1 MSLTDYETTKD
12 RNGFLEKKL
21 SVSLSKIMDAGSE
34 EGGHIHCENRIGSV
48 TIPLGVAGPFLVQGE
63 EVKGEH
69 YIPLATTEGAL
80 VASVNRG
87 AKACFANG
95 IMTSVQRVGV
105 TRGPVLKASGPKK
118 ALLIE
123 KWIWENMSDL
133 AKKAQES
140 STHIRL
146 MDVVVKR
153 VGMYVFLRLSF
164 DTDQAMGMNM
174 ATIATQAIVEY
185 IASKTKSSVI
195 TVAGN
200 FDIDKKPAWLNS
212 IYGRGFVVQAE
223 SIISS
228 ATVSAILKTT
238 PKKIEEVWRAKCMIG
253 SALAGAIG
261 FNAHHANIVAAIY
274 AATGQDLAHVVDGS
288 LGMTITEVLEDGS
301 LYISVNIPSI
311 LVGTLGGGTQLTTQK
326 EARSI
331 MKVTTSQ
338 ALAELIGAG
347 VLAGELSLLASLSA
361 GTLASSH
368 KRLGR

>member
-1 MSLTDYETTKD
+1 MSLTDHTTTKD
-12 RNGFLEKKL
+12 RNNFLEKKL
-21 SVSLSKIMDAGSE
+21 SLSLSSVMEAGGE
-34 EGGHIHCENRIGSV
+34 EGSHVHCENRIGSV
-48 TIPLGVAGPFLVQGE
+48 TIPLGVAGPFQIQGE
-63 EVKGEH
+63 EIRGEH

-87 AKACFANG
+87 AKACLEKG
-95 IMTSVQRVGV
+95 ILTSVERVGV
-105 TRGPVLKASGPKK
+105 TRGPVLKASAPKK
-118 ALLIE
+118 AALIE
-123 KWIWENMSDL
+123 KWIWDNMSDL

-140 STHIRL
+140 SNHIRL

-153 VGMYVFLRLSF
+153 VGLYIFLRLSF

-174 ATIATQAIVEY
+174 ATIATQAVVEH
-185 IASKTKSSVI
+185 IAAKTKSSLVS
-195 TVAGN
+195 VAGN

-223 SIISS
+223 SILSPEMVAS
-228 ATVSAILKTT
+228 VLKTT

-253 SALAGAIG
+253 SALAGSIG
-261 FNAHHANIVAAIY
+261 FNAHHANIIAAIY

-288 LGMTITEVLEDGS
+288 LGMTIVEVLEDGS
-301 LYISVNIPSI
+301 LYISVNLPSI
-311 LVGTLGGGTQLTTQK
+311 LVGMVGGGTQLATQK

-331 MKVTTSQ
+331 MNIATSQ
-338 ALAELIGAG
+338 SLAELVGAG
-347 VLAGELSLLASLSA
+347 VLAGELSLLASLSS

>member
-1 MSLTDYETTKD
+1 MSLTDYKITKD
-12 RNGFLEKKL
+12 RNNFLEKKL
-21 SVSLSKIMDAGSE
+21 SLSLSALMEAGQE
-34 EGGHIHCENRIGSV
+34 EGGHIHCENRVGSI
-48 TIPLGVAGPFLVQGE
+48 TIPLGVAGPFLIQGE

-87 AKACFANG
+87 AKACLEKG
-95 IMTSVQRVGV
+95 IITSVQRVGV
-105 TRGPVLKASGPKK
+105 TRGPVLKTNGPKK
-118 ALLIE
+118 ALLVE
-123 KWIWENMSDL
+123 KWIWDNMSDL

-153 VGMYVFLRLSF
+153 VGMYIFLRLSF

-174 ATIATQAIVEY
+174 ATIATHTIVEY

-223 SIISS
+223 SILSS
-228 ATVSAILKTT
+228 DTVSSVLKTT

-253 SALAGAIG
+253 SALAGSVG
-261 FNAHHANIVAAIY
+261 FNAHHANIIAATY
-274 AATGQDLAHVVDGS
+274 AATGQDLAHIVDGS
-288 LGMTITEVLEDGS
+288 LGMTIVEVLEDGS
-301 LYISVNIPSI
+301 LYISVNLPSV
-311 LVGTLGGGTQLTTQK
+311 LVGTLGGGTQLATQK

-368 KRLGR
+368 KKLGR

>member
-1 MSLTDYETTKD
+1 MSLTDHKTTKE
-12 RNGFLEKKL
+12 RNEFMEKKL
-21 SVSLSKIMDAGSE
+21 SLSLSSVREAGRE
-34 EGGHIHCENRIGSV
+34 EGAHIHCENRIGSV

-69 YIPLATTEGAL
+69 YVPLATTEGAL

-87 AKACFANG
+87 AKACFEKG
-95 IMTSVQRVGV
+95 IITSVQRVGV
-105 TRGPVLKASGPKK
+105 TRGPVLKAHAPKK

-123 KWIWENMSDL
+123 KWIWDNMSDL

-153 VGMYVFLRLSF
+153 IGMYVFLRLSF

-174 ATIATQAIVEY
+174 ATIATQSIVEY

-195 TVAGN
+195 AIAGN

-223 SIISS
+223 SIVSS
-228 ATVSAILKTT
+228 DMVSSVLKTT

-253 SALAGAIG
+253 SALAGSIG
-261 FNAHHANIVAAIY
+261 FNAHHANIVAAVY
-274 AATGQDLAHVVDGS
+274 AATGQDLAHVVEGS
-288 LGMTITEVLEDGS
+288 LGMTIVEVLEDDS
-301 LYISVNIPSI
+301 LYISVHLPSI
-311 LVGTLGGGTQLTTQK
+311 LIGMLGGGTQLATQK

-331 MKVTTSQ
+331 MAVTTSQ
-338 ALAELIGAG
+338 AMAELIGAG

-361 GTLASSH
+361 GTLAASH